1 MCSQLQLCCTLN
13 ATIKTVVDCP
23 ANMADP
29 VDLKVVLVVCF
40 FALFLRWCFFC
51 PSFKVVLVGPPG
63 TGKSSMIHSLTTK
76 TFKTFHSPTAFD
88 NRTAK
93 IEDGQNSY
101 QLRWGVDNSYSFKVY
116 ISQCLGHRRKWRD
129 PERHLLQGWRCDG
142 LLSSGIWWRQSW
154 NFEKLLRR
162 VIPILQKDFPCWN
175 KNRAEGCKRQSKS
188 VQARKGAG
196 KGVEWASLS
205 WVLHPEQWWI
215 SGRSVQRGG
224 QKGFSGQR
232 PTG

>member
-101 QLRWGVDNSYSFKVY
+101 QLR
-116 ISQCLGHRRKWRD
+116 
-129 PERHLLQGWRCDG
+129 
-142 LLSSGIWWRQSW
+142 
-154 NFEKLLRR
+154 
-162 VIPILQKDFPCWN
+162 
-175 KNRAEGCKRQSKS
+175 
-188 VQARKGAG
+188 
-196 KGVEWASLS
+196 
-205 WVLHPEQWWI
+205 
-215 SGRSVQRGG
+215 
-224 QKGFSGQR
+224 
-232 PTG
+232 

>member
-1 MCSQLQLCCTLN
+1 MYFDSNPMEMFMSKHMVWLLYHVFSTS
-13 ATIKTVVDCP
+13 
-23 ANMADP
+23 
-29 VDLKVVLVVCF
+29 VVLYTQRHYQDSCGLSCQHGGPCGSEGS
-40 FALFLRWCFFC
+40 ASRLFFC
-51 PSFKVVLVGPPG
+51 PFFKVVLVGPPG
-63 TGKSSMIHSLTTK
+63 TGKSSMIHYLTTN

-101 QLRWGVDNSYSFKVY
+101 QLRWGVDNSYSFNVY

-175 KNRAEGCKRQSKS
+175 KDRAEGCKRQSKP
-188 VQARKGAG
+188 V
-196 KGVEWASLS
+196 
-205 WVLHPEQWWI
+205 
-215 SGRSVQRGG
+215 
-224 QKGFSGQR
+224 
-232 PTG
+232 